1 MLTLK
6 SRRAPTGSIA
16 CPGRRPSAWYA
27 IQFILVSGFIAHL
40 GCSTPPATT
49 STDPALSE
57 IVSPTKTYSV
67 MPMIGGWSL
76 ESVEAS
82 SFPDSDMVLRHEEI
96 GITAVFYLVR
106 GASDSLDNVVLS
118 RRRLV
123 REAYEVIQFEEQRR
137 FHGYSQFIPISIS
150 TYHVRQ
156 AKSSSSAPII
166 SSVVRGPTSTVEILA
181 LGRRHPGNRRLVEDL
196 IEGLRIFR
204 PEELQP

>member
-6 SRRAPTGSIA
+6 SRRAPTGATTCSN
-16 CPGRRPSAWYA
+16 RRSPAWYTT
-27 IQFILVSGFIAHL
+27 QFVLIAGFIAHL
-40 GCSTPPATT
+40 SCSTPPATT
-49 STDPALSE
+49 STDLALSE
-57 IVSPTKTYSV
+57 IVSPTNTYSI
-67 MPMIGGWSL
+67 MPMIGGWSV

-82 SFPDSDMVLRHEEI
+82 SFPGSDMVLRHEEI

-123 REAYEVIQFEEQRR
+123 REAYEVIQFKEQRR

-156 AKSSSSAPII
+156 AMSGGSAPII
-166 SSVVRGPTSTVEILA
+166 SSVIRGPTSIVEILA
-181 LGRRHPGNRRLVEDL
+181 LGRQHPGNMRLVEDM
-196 IEGLRIFR
+196 IEGLRILR

>member
-6 SRRAPTGSIA
+6 SRKPPTGARA
-16 CPGRRPSAWYA
+16 CADRRPPTWYA
-27 IQFILVSGFIAHL
+27 IQFILVGGFIAHL

-57 IVSPTKTYSV
+57 IVSPTNNYSV
-67 MPMIGGWSL
+67 MPMIGGWSV
-76 ESVEAS
+76 ESVDVS
-82 SFPDSDMVLRHEEI
+82 SFADSDMVLRHEEV
-96 GITAVFYLVR
+96 GITAVFYLIP

-118 RRRLV
+118 RRRLI
-123 REAYEVIQFEEQRR
+123 REGYDVIQFEEQRR
-137 FHGYSQFIPISIS
+137 FHGHNQFVPISIS

-156 AKSSSSAPII
+156 SNSGGSAPII

-181 LGRRHPGNRRLVEDL
+181 LGRPHPGTMRLVEDL
-196 IEGLRIFR
+196 VEGLRILQ